1 MKVVQ
6 RNISNLHMCEEYKFK
21 QMANSIQTWTNY
33 IKSFMDQ
40 QNPFFNYKAQTNSF
54 HISSSV
60 CLIVHGCS
68 CITKYFLV
76 YVYTHICQLE
86 GKRWNH
92 LNGHYSCELKDVLV
106 PSWFSYRSAWGINWF
121 RPCRISWLIL
131 DCGTYCITHYTYA
144 HCPKNDHCIIA
155 KI

>member
-1 MKVVQ
+1 
-6 RNISNLHMCEEYKFK
+6 MCEECKFK

-33 IKSFMDQ
+33 IKSFMHR

-54 HISSSV
+54 HISHSL
-60 CLIVHGCS
+60 CLIMYACS
-68 CITKYFLV
+68 CVTKAFLGC
-76 YVYTHICQLE
+76 VYTHIGQLE

-92 LNGHYSCELKDVLV
+92 LNGRYSCECKAVFM
-106 PSWFSYRSAWGINWF
+106 PSWFIYRSAWGINWF
-121 RPCRISWLIL
+121 GPRRISQLIV
-131 DCGTYCITHYTYA
+131 DCRTYCITHYTNP